1 MFWETTADEKI
12 NKLEGLLQEN
22 IQIELGRDK
31 WMKDRENME
40 RKVKNLTYM

>member
-1 MFWETTADEKI
+1 MFWEKTADEKI
-12 NKLEGLLQEN
+12 NELESLLQEN